1 MTQRRQNGFATL
13 ATMVVIFFVALT
25 LAMSVQFLGLGELQH
40 GFTSNLGEQ
49 AFAIGDG
56 CADEALQRLR
66 YSSAYAGGTVTHGDD
81 ACTIAV
87 SGSGGT
93 RQVDVVATVNGI
105 IVRSV
110 RAQVALTVASPRNTV
125 SVTSWEELTN

>member
-1 MTQRRQNGFATL
+1 MTHRRQNGFATL

-40 GFTSNLGEQ
+40 GFASNLGEQ

-56 CADEALQRLR
+56 CVDEALQRLR

-93 RQVDVVATVNGI
+93 RQVDVVATVNGLV
-105 IVRSV
+105 VRSLKV
-110 RAQVALTVASPRNTV
+110 GVSITAGVPRNVV
-125 SVTSWEELTN
+125 SVTGWEEVTN

>member
-1 MTQRRQNGFATL
+1 MAHRGQNGFATL
-13 ATMVVIFFVALT
+13 ATMVVVFFVALL
-25 LAMSVQFLGLGELQH
+25 LAMGIQFLGLGELQH
-40 GFTSNLGEQ
+40 GYTSNLGEQ

-56 CADEALQRLR
+56 CVDEALQRLR
-66 YSSAYAGGTVTHGDD
+66 FSSSYAGGTVTHGDD

-93 RQVDVVATVNGI
+93 RQVDVAATVNGH
-105 IVRSV
+105 IVREI
-110 RAQVALTVASPRNTV
+110 RAQVALTAASPRNVV